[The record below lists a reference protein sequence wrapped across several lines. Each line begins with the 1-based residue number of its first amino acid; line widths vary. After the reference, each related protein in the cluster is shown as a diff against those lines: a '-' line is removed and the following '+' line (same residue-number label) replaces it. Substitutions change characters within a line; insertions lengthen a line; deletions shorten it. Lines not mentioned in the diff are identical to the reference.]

1 MFEVEKITNFM
12 LTLQSFIYREHT
24 NLIMSPFS
32 LELIFYNLLYGI
44 TGPSF
49 EELVSK
55 VFHENMDIDSM
66 IEAVRSSD
74 VVIDAIKSE
83 QNVSFRIFNLIYLS
97 EKYTVIPS
105 FVEFVSTNL
114 DTKLKLLNYQDVN
127 LNLHS
132 IIEEDIK

>member
-66 IEAVRSSD
+66 IEAVRSLD